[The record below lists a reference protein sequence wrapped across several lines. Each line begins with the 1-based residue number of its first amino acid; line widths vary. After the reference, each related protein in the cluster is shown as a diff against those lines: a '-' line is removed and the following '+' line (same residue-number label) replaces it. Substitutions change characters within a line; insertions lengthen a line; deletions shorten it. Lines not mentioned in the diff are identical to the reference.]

1 MGSVDDERLGARAAR
16 PVKPFVARAP
26 LLVLGAICL
35 VIGVGAGLAR
45 LGWGVPGWAAQAAG
59 LHAVLMIV
67 GFFGTVIALERAVA
81 LGKFWGYVAPPALA
95 LAALAAARGAW
106 PYSTAFALAGAAVLL
121 AVAVVQAFQ
130 ARALHGWVLAGGA
143 LSFAAGVALWVGDA
157 GLQPAIACWLA
168 FFVFTISG
176 ERLELARVLQPAPAV
191 RAWFVAAAALFA
203 LGVVAVVLGLDARWQ
218 VLGAGLVLLAAWLA
232 VHDIARR
239 TVRQKGLTRYIAVCL
254 LAGYFWLAAAGL
266 LFASGI
272 GLVRAW
278 DAALHALLVGFV
290 LSMVFG
296 HAPIIFP
303 AVLRVKLP
311 YTPWLY
317 LPLALLHASLLL
329 RVAGVAVE
337 SLAVRA
343 WGGAGH
349 AAAIALFIVTMAGN
363 ALRSRR

>member
-1 MGSVDDERLGARAAR
+1 MGPFDDERFGAHAAR
-16 PVKPFVARAP
+16 PVKPFVVRAP
-26 LLVLGAICL
+26 LLALGAICL
-35 VIGVGAGLAR
+35 AIGVAAGLAR
-45 LGWGVPGWAAQAAG
+45 LGWGMPAWGAQAAG

-81 LGKFWGYVAPPALA
+81 LGRLWGYVAPPALA
-95 LAALAAARGAW
+95 LSALAALQGLW
-106 PYSTAFALAGAAVLL
+106 PVTTAFAVAGAAVLL

-143 LSFAAGVALWVGDA
+143 LSFAAGVALWLAGA
-157 GLQPAIACWLA
+157 GLLPAIASWLA

-191 RAWFVAAAALFA
+191 RAWFVAAAALVA
-203 LGVVAVVLGLDARWQ
+203 LGVAAVVSGLDARWRL
-218 VLGAGLVLLAAWLA
+218 LGAGLVLLAAWLA
-232 VHDIARR
+232 LHDIARR
-239 TVRQKGLTRYIAVCL
+239 TVRQTGLTRYIAACL
-254 LAGYFWLAAAGL
+254 LAGYFWLAVAGL
-266 LFASGI
+266 LFASGL
-272 GLVRAW
+272 GVARAW

-317 LPLALLHASLLL
+317 LPLALLHASLGL
-329 RVAGVAVE
+329 RVAGVAAE
-337 SLAVRA
+337 SLGARA

-349 AAAIALFIVTMAGN
+349 AAAIALFIVTMAGG
-363 ALRSRR
+363 ALAARR

>member
-1 MGSVDDERLGARAAR
+1 M
-16 PVKPFVARAP
+16 KPFVARAP
-26 LLVLGAICL
+26 LLALGAICL
-35 VIGVGAGLAR
+35 AIGVAAGLAR
-45 LGWGVPGWAAQAAG
+45 LGWGMPASGAQAAG

-81 LGKFWGYVAPPALA
+81 LGQWWGYVAPPALA
-95 LAALAAARGAW
+95 LSALAALQAPWPATAALAV
-106 PYSTAFALAGAAVLL
+106 AGAAVLL

-143 LSFAAGVALWVGDA
+143 LSFAAGVALWLAGA
-157 GLQPAIACWLA
+157 GLRPAIACWLA

-176 ERLELARVLQPAPAV
+176 ERLELARVLRPAPAV
-191 RAWFVAAAALFA
+191 RAWFVAAAALVA
-203 LGVVAVVLGLDARWQ
+203 LGVAAVVLGLDARWQ
-218 VLGAGLVLLAAWLA
+218 ALGAGLVLLAAWLA

-239 TVRQKGLTRYIAVCL
+239 TVRQTGLTRYIAVCL
-254 LAGYFWLAAAGL
+254 LAGYFWLAVAGL
-266 LFASGI
+266 LFASGL
-272 GLVRAW
+272 GTARAW

-317 LPLALLHASLLL
+317 LPLALLHASSAL
-329 RVAGVAVE
+329 RVAGAAAE
-337 SLAVRA
+337 SLGARA

-363 ALRSRR
+363 ALAARRRHPGGPSKATG